1 MKIAVLSGK
10 GGTGKT
16 TISTNLAWVLSEEM
30 PIQLVDMDT
39 EEPNSHIFFNVNF
52 TGEESTDLLIPE
64 VDNEKCTKC
73 GKCAEVCQFGAITV
87 FKTGVLVFDG
97 LCHGCGACSIVCP
110 ENVITEVPKSIGKIK
125 WGRINNNLSFAMGL
139 LNIGEMSGVPIIRHL
154 KKHIDNSKTVI
165 LDSPPGVS
173 CPVVETL
180 RGADFAILVTEA
192 TPLGFHDLLLAV
204 DVVRE
209 MNIPLGVVINR
220 ASDDY
225 DQVEKYVDVENIP
238 LLAKIPY
245 DKKIAEKYSRGELFV
260 KDDDNWFKEV
270 RNIFEKIKVVIP
282 R

>member
-16 TISTNLAWVLSEEM
+16 TISTNLAWVLSKEM
-30 PIQLVDMDT
+30 PIQLMDMDT
-39 EEPNSHIFFNVNF
+39 EEPNSHIFFDVDF
-52 TGEESTDLLIPE
+52 THEESTNLLIPE
-64 VDNEKCTKC
+64 VNNEKCTRC
-73 GKCAEVCQFGAITV
+73 GKCAEVCQFGAIAV
-87 FKTGVLVFDG
+87 FETGVLVFDG

-110 ENVITEVPKSIGKIK
+110 ENAITEVPKSIGKIK
-125 WGRINNNLSFAMGL
+125 LGNAEDNLAFGMGL

-154 KKHIDNSKTVI
+154 KKHIDDNRTVI

-180 RGADFAILVTEA
+180 RGADSALLVTEA

-209 MNIPLGVVINR
+209 MGIPMGVVVNR

-225 DQVEKYVDVENIP
+225 EQIEKYVEVENIP
-238 LLAKIPY
+238 LLGKIPY

-260 KDDDNWFKEV
+260 KEDKDWFEEI
-270 RNIFEKIKVVIP
+270 RNIFERIKVVTP
-282 R
+282 Q